1 MRIMQVLDF
10 SPPGGGGIV
19 QQLVRLGETLAQAG
33 HRLTLAFPRRR
44 PWFDDLAR
52 HATVLEVPQIRRP
65 IAAGFPSRLRE
76 ICGRSRADLIHLH
89 FSFAL
94 PFSLALGF
102 RRWSLP
108 VVYHWHN
115 PPRALIRQSA
125 GARLTG
131 AAARLADG
139 RVIARHIVVSTEIAD
154 LLVQN
159 RWTNREKILRLPN
172 AIGLIPQ
179 PDVRPL
185 QRNSSEICIGCVA
198 NFRPQKD
205 HATLMRAFAEVVGAD
220 PACRLILVG
229 DGPTR
234 GDCERLAVDLGI
246 AEKVE
251 FAGHLEDPSAVY
263 GRLDVF
269 ALSSHYEGQG
279 LVLQEAMN
287 HGLPIVATDVG
298 GISETL
304 SDGVEGFLVPRQ
316 DVPRF
321 ADALR
326 KLVRDA
332 ALRQRMGDS
341 GRARV
346 LRDFGLDRWVARL
359 IELYGSVLREGKG

>member
-1 MRIMQVLDF
+1 M
-10 SPPGGGGIV
+10 
-19 QQLVRLGETLAQAG
+19 
-33 HRLTLAFPRRR
+33 
-44 PWFDDLAR
+44 
-52 HATVLEVPQIRRP
+52 
-65 IAAGFPSRLRE
+65 
-76 ICGRSRADLIHLH
+76 
-89 FSFAL
+89 
-94 PFSLALGF
+94 GF

-115 PPRALIRQSA
+115 PPRTLIRQSA
-125 GARLTG
+125 GARLAG

-263 GRLDVF
+263 GRLDVC

-279 LVLQEAMN
+279 LVLLEAMN

-298 GISETL
+298 GTPETL
-304 SDGVEGFLVPRQ
+304 SDEVEGFLAPRQ
-316 DVPRF
+316 DVPQGEG
-321 ADALR
+321 AVD
-326 KLVRDA
+326 
-332 ALRQRMGDS
+332 
-341 GRARV
+341 RAN
-346 LRDFGLDRWVARL
+346 GGA
-359 IELYGSVLREGKG
+359 